1 MKRNSVLIIASC
13 LIGLIT
19 ASAYS
24 SRVRHLRDEITSLSE
39 KIPVLTVT
47 RNIKAGESLADEDL
61 EAALFLKDQVS
72 GRTIPPEDIE
82 LIVGRRV
89 IHPVPARDPVLW
101 TDFPE
106 GPRVRHPSEKIP
118 PGYRVIA
125 LPADEIHT
133 LTHFISPGDT
143 VDIVSSD
150 FDSSGNRLISRLIAE
165 RILVLGVGR
174 QFESR
179 PSSPDTEDY
188 PLSVT
193 LLVDPVNA
201 LAILGAS
208 LAGEIHF
215 LARGSS
221 PIAGFY
227 DGKSQT
233 LPTKSQPGEKP

>member
-39 KIPVLTVT
+39 KIPILTVT

-165 RILVLGVGR
+165 RIVVLGVGR
-174 QFESR
+174 QFEGR
-179 PSSPDTEDY
+179 PNSPDTEDY
-188 PLSVT
+188 PLSVS

-227 DGKSQT
+227 NGNNQT
-233 LPTKSQPGEKP
+233 FPTESHPGEKP

>member
-1 MKRNSVLIIASC
+1 MKKNSVLIIASC

-165 RILVLGVGR
+165 SIFVLGVGR
-174 QFESR
+174 QFEAR

-201 LAILGAS
+201 MAILGAS

-227 DGKSQT
+227 NGNNQT
-233 LPTKSQPGEKP
+233 FPTESHPGEKP

>member
-1 MKRNSVLIIASC
+1 MKKNSVLIIASC

-24 SRVRHLRDEITSLSE
+24 SRVRQLRDEITSLSE

-61 EAALFLKDQVS
+61 EATLFLKEQVS

-165 RILVLGVGR
+165 SIVVLGVGR
-174 QFESR
+174 QFEAR

-227 DGKSQT
+227 NGNNQT
-233 LPTKSQPGEKP
+233 FPTESHPGEKP

>member
-61 EAALFLKDQVS
+61 EATLFLKEQVS

-174 QFESR
+174 QFEAR

-227 DGKSQT
+227 NGNNQT
-233 LPTKSQPGEKP
+233 FPTESHPGEKP

>member
-1 MKRNSVLIIASC
+1 MKRNSVLIITSC

-19 ASAYS
+19 AFAYS
-24 SRVRHLRDEITSLSE
+24 SRIRHLRDEITNLSE

-47 RNIKAGESLADEDL
+47 RNIKAGESLAYEDL
-61 EAALFLKDQVS
+61 EGILFLKEQVS

-89 IHPVPARDPVLW
+89 IHPVPARDPILW

-106 GPRVRHPSEKIP
+106 GPRVQHPSEKIP

-133 LTHFISPGDT
+133 LVHFISPGDK
-143 VDIVSSD
+143 VDIVSSN
-150 FDSSGNRLISRLIAE
+150 FDSSGDQLVSRLLAE
-165 RILVLGVGR
+165 SIVVLGVGR
-174 QFESR
+174 QLEGR
-179 PSSPDTEDY
+179 PNNPDTEEY

-201 LAILGAS
+201 LAILRAS
-208 LAGEIHF
+208 LTGEIHF

-227 DGKSQT
+227 DQNNQT
-233 LPTKSQPGEKP
+233 VPAESLPGEMP

>member
-1 MKRNSVLIIASC
+1 MKKNSVLIIASC

-39 KIPVLTVT
+39 KIPILTVT

-179 PSSPDTEDY
+179 PNSPDTEDY

-227 DGKSQT
+227 NGNNQT
-233 LPTKSQPGEKP
+233 FPTESHPGEKP

>member
-1 MKRNSVLIIASC
+1 MKKNSVLIIASC

-165 RILVLGVGR
+165 SIFVLGVGR
-174 QFESR
+174 QFEAR

-188 PLSVT
+188 HLSVT

-227 DGKSQT
+227 NGNNQT
-233 LPTKSQPGEKP
+233 FPTESHPGEKP

>member
-39 KIPVLTVT
+39 KIPILTVT

-165 RILVLGVGR
+165 SIVVLGVGR
-174 QFESR
+174 QFEAR

-227 DGKSQT
+227 NGNNQT
-233 LPTKSQPGEKP
+233 FPTESHPGEKP